1 MVEVEV
7 NDAADTELLMQV
19 SASFVVTALYAV
31 LIHDLQLNHAA
42 YQLVGFM
49 LCPSSFASI
58 RGQINHTERP
68 PRASLGLLA
77 CKCGSCANSS
87 EAQTPLVSNC
97 C

>member
-42 YQLVGFM
+42 YQVIYNVLNF
-49 LCPSSFASI
+49 SI
-58 RGQINHTERP
+58 
-68 PRASLGLLA
+68 GLA
-77 CKCGSCANSS
+77 KA
-87 EAQTPLVSNC
+87 
-97 C
+97 